1 MPQPGCTGR
10 DGRGIS
16 GGTAGAE
23 GPSAP
28 HAWGDAG
35 IGGSLP
41 LSAVGE
47 RCKMPPKA
55 LSQAALEGKHRLE
68 PVTGGNGTVWA
79 KGEAD

>member
-1 MPQPGCTGR
+1 M
-10 DGRGIS
+10 S
-16 GGTAGAE
+16 GGFAGGD
-23 GPSAP
+23 GPPTP
-28 HAWGDAG
+28 HAWSDARFGG
-35 IGGSLP
+35 ILP

-47 RCKMPPKA
+47 RCKMPPTA